1 MKKVAVVSPS
11 NMRITLL
18 LLAILAGMSLASLD
32 NAPSSLGEY
41 RLLLIVGDVGANSA
55 RILYEALPPP
65 DHGCTLPA
73 VTEGLTLSVKVFEE
87 PQHQLAQTFR

>member
-1 MKKVAVVSPS
+1 
-11 NMRITLL
+11 
-18 LLAILAGMSLASLD
+18 MSLASLD
-32 NAPSSLGEY
+32 NAPSLGEY

-73 VTEGLTLSVKVFEE
+73 VMEELALSVKVFEE
-87 PQHQLAQTFR
+87 PQHQLAQTLA